1 MAGWREDITFRLK
14 HTGRRLVLEVHL
26 IKAIGFEALH
36 VGLHYTEMNR
46 EIYWY
51 IEIILEVLLIAK
63 TDWRDDKCLASRFQT
78 CGERREQKKR
88 IQAIVYEVISFIS
101 AQPYNLIRTHFLA
114 SPGSSSQVLYGRSGL
129 NSTTVLTV
137 NNFNITSY
145 SLSQQNGTA

>member
-1 MAGWREDITFRLK
+1 MVGWREDIAFRLK

-26 IKAIGFEALH
+26 IKAIGFAALH

-63 TDWRDDKCLASRFQT
+63 TDWRDDKRLASRFQT
-78 CGERREQKKR
+78 CGKRREQKKR

-114 SPGSSSQVLYGRSGL
+114 PPGSASQVLYGRSGL